1 MKTIQFFLI
10 FFLSTTAYAGGAATA
25 VVGGATLPE
34 QLIQSG
40 MLNNQLGKQ
49 ASMVI
54 QQATMIQKQIEQKN
68 ELLLLNRT
76 LDPAV
81 LNNAFNQNRQDINS
95 LQTYIGGLVT
105 LSNDSAQLRNAAAN
119 RVVDI
124 NSSGLTYEE
133 YSQREREL
141 VASGDRRRAQL
152 AAHELSLLQG
162 VNNDAQF
169 IQEMQTKIP
178 ATVGAHESTQLLNTQ
193 MNRMVAQNAT
203 MIQLMAAN
211 GTTTKEDAAAEAQR
225 KKDLLHTVGAASAK
239 EREWMRGEIDKLN
252 TTPTGASRPSVA
264 PQPLTEAQKRA
275 LGF

>member
-1 MKTIQFFLI
+1 
-10 FFLSTTAYAGGAATA
+10 
-25 VVGGATLPE
+25 
-34 QLIQSG
+34 

-133 YSQREREL
+133 YAQREREL
-141 VASGDRRRAQL
+141 VA
-152 AAHELSLLQG
+152 
-162 VNNDAQF
+162 
-169 IQEMQTKIP
+169 P
-178 ATVGAHESTQLLNTQ
+178 
-193 MNRMVAQNAT
+193 
-203 MIQLMAAN
+203 
-211 GTTTKEDAAAEAQR
+211 
-225 KKDLLHTVGAASAK
+225 
-239 EREWMRGEIDKLN
+239 
-252 TTPTGASRPSVA
+252 
-264 PQPLTEAQKRA
+264 
-275 LGF
+275 